1 MQYQCVRMKVL
12 RCCSTP
18 AHSRSSFL
26 MRARQLERSQKNAH
40 GDYLRGVMSRFRGVM
55 PPTSDRENDAWPLDA
70 WCTYQYVVVMVVV
83 VVQGTT
89 YVRTYVSLLLKEPT
103 YVMSANFRK
112 TRGGVK
118 PPTVETARA
127 LAHSRTVRRP
137 LPLSSGSGVGPGA
150 DALRSPKPAQS
161 SPLLHKCIATHLCTY
176 IPTCMHV
183 AMWLYTDTGLRRR
196 AYPAGAALCR
206 RRCPRSRHSLL
217 RRRRSSLSSGASSN
231 STLHV

>member
-1 MQYQCVRMKVL
+1 MTPRCLVYVSVR
-12 RCCSTP
+12 SGDGGGGG
-18 AHSRSSFL
+18 SR
-26 MRARQLERSQKNAH
+26 H
-40 GDYLRGVMSRFRGVM
+40 
-55 PPTSDRENDAWPLDA
+55 
-70 WCTYQYVVVMVVV
+70 YVC
-83 VVQGTT
+83 T
-89 YVRTYVSLLLKEPT
+89 YVRILAAERTYVRN
-103 YVMSANFRK
+103 VSALFARQE
-112 TRGGVK
+112 GGSSHQLY
-118 PPTVETARA
+118 TARA
-127 LAHSRTVRRP
+127 LAHSRTVRRL

-217 RRRRSSLSSGASSN
+217 RRRRRSMSSGASSN
-231 STLHV
+231 STSHV